1 MNETPRASQ
10 GSERP
15 RTEPATSYDVVVV
28 GARCAGAATAML
40 LARAGHRV
48 LVVDRGRYG
57 TDTLS
62 THALM
67 RGAVVQLHRW
77 NVLPAVVASGTT
89 PVRHATFFYGEE
101 SVAVPI
107 APRDGI
113 DALYAPRRFVLDS
126 LLVDAAR
133 AAGAE
138 VVYGM
143 RLKSLQRSETGRVT
157 GVILEDESGTVHRVA
172 ARVVVG
178 ADGMRSTV
186 ARLVEAQTYRAGQ
199 HASGTI
205 YGHWR
210 GLDVDG
216 YGWYFV
222 PGISA
227 GAIPT
232 NAGEVCVSVSVPGP
246 AFTRLFAH
254 QPDTAFLDLLAK
266 AAPDL
271 ARQVARAGRSH
282 LSGFPGQPGF
292 FRCAH
297 GPGWALVGDAGY
309 FKDPLTAHG
318 ITDALRDAELLA
330 HAIDEDSE
338 VALADYQEQRDAAS
352 LDVFGATDAIAS
364 FNWNLTTVRPLHE
377 ALARAMSREVKLLIS
392 ASLGEAGSTS
402 PKQRVGAGA
411 RAVP

>member
-1 MNETPRASQ
+1 
-10 GSERP
+10 
-15 RTEPATSYDVVVV
+15 
-28 GARCAGAATAML
+28 ML

-77 NVLPAVVASGTT
+77 NILPAVVASGTT
-89 PVRHATFFYGEE
+89 PIRQATFFYGDE
-101 SVAVPI
+101 SVPVPI

-113 DALYAPRRFVLDS
+113 DALYAPRRYVLDS

-133 AAGAE
+133 AAGAD
-138 VVYGM
+138 VIHGAQ
-143 RLKSLQRSETGRVT
+143 LKGLLRSDTGRVT
-157 GVILEDESGTVHRVA
+157 GVVIEDESGNVHRVA
-172 ARVVVG
+172 SRVVVG

-186 ARLVEAQTYRAGQ
+186 ARLVNAQTYREGQ
-199 HASGTI
+199 HASGTM
-205 YGHWR
+205 YGHWS

-232 NAGEVCVSVSVPGP
+232 NAGEVCVSISVPGWE
-246 AFTRLFAH
+246 FTRLFAH
-254 QPDTAFLDLLAK
+254 QPHRAFLDLLSK
-266 AAPDL
+266 SAPDL
-271 ARQVARAGRSH
+271 GRQVARAGSPH
-282 LSGFPGQPGF
+282 LSGFAGQASF
-292 FRCAH
+292 FRRAH
-297 GPGWALVGDAGY
+297 GSGWALVGDAGY

-330 HAIDEDSE
+330 TAIDEGSDR
-338 VALADYQEQRDAAS
+338 ALADYQEQRDAAS
-352 LDVFGATDAIAS
+352 LDVFDATDAIAS
-364 FNWNLTTVRPLHE
+364 FNWNLTTVRPLHD
-377 ALARAMSREVKLLIS
+377 ALSKAMSREVKLLVS
-392 ASLGEAGSTS
+392 ASVGKADYGETS
-402 PKQRVGAGA
+402 PKLCVGGGRETSA
-411 RAVP
+411 RMSL